1 MQTIQKFKTEDQV
14 YLEERERF
22 AQKYGL
28 EALWHVADQWPLFA
42 GMTNISRRL
51 AIYELVKKVIDL
63 PGHFCELGCW
73 YGTNLV
79 YLAKLVNFLRPQGY
93 VEVIGFDSFE
103 GLQDFDHQKDSSS
116 EGWKGKYKGNPEM
129 LEDILRLYRL
139 EDGVQLVKG
148 RIEETLPRF
157 LEQRKDIR
165 FSFIYLDVDLYSP
178 TRMGI
183 DLLYP
188 RLLKGGIMVFDEY
201 NVPNWTGETR
211 AVHELLGDSV
221 RIHAVPFTRQPTAY
235 IIKE

>member
-1 MQTIQKFKTEDQV
+1 MSTIQKFKTEDQT
-14 YLEERERF
+14 YLEERNRLAE
-22 AQKYGL
+22 KYGL
-28 EALWHVADQWPLFA
+28 ENLWFVADHWPLFG
-42 GMTNISRRL
+42 GMANISRRL

-79 YLAKLVNFLRPQGY
+79 YLAKLVNLLRPQGY

-103 GLQDFDHQKDSSS
+103 GLRNFDGQKDSSPQ
-116 EGWKGKYKGNPEM
+116 GWEGKYKGDPKL
-129 LEDILRLYRL
+129 LEDVLRLYRL

-157 LEQRKDIR
+157 LEERKDVR

-201 NVPNWTGETR
+201 NVPHWTGETS
-211 AVHELLGDSV
+211 AVHELLGDDIP
-221 RIHAVPFTRQPTAY
+221 IHSLPFTRQPTAY